1 MTLRTGNNSKPFS
14 EGFTLVEALL
24 TMVILSI
31 GIMGILGAY
40 RTSLNALEVV
50 RDNTQALNFLKE
62 KLAEIEKKAV
72 EKQNL
77 TQGVSRGSENTRDSE
92 LVWESGVQLL
102 EFDDSQLKNCL
113 NEVHVNVF
121 GGKNASGFRLAAVTY
136 VENYDA
142 FYG

>member
-1 MTLRTGNNSKPFS
+1 M
-14 EGFTLVEALL
+14 